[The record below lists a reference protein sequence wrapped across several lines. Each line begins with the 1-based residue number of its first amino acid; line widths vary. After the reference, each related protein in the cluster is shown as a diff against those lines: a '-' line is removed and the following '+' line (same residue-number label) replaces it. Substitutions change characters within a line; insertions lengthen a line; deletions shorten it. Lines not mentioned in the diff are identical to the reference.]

1 MPSHAADFSAA
12 EIVVNMPDTASSIS
26 QPDALRRLLDP
37 ILAGDDVT
45 LFIKSDDGRELLDA
59 AAECLATMR
68 CRVLRAAGTFP
79 EGLSLSVLMA
89 QVTGLPVPDAQND
102 EALKRGFQALTA
114 LDGTCDRI
122 VLLVSDANTLRPSAL
137 RYIQLACR
145 AGTNLQLVLAGKRGF
160 LDLLAPNEFSH
171 LRERLATGPIVTP
184 TLSNPASPAAAAPLR
199 RAQPVHDALAPQ
211 ALEQTGPWPSRPMLS
226 SLYDASPRKRLAA
239 VAGIGLGM
247 AACVALTIWAGEGSK
262 PVTLPSQQAMLV
274 VEPPVVPETAVA
286 AAPEVRPVD
295 ADIPAPAVSAAQ
307 PAPADV
313 PMPEAQ
319 QPPATTQE
327 ADIPAVPL
335 PAGPPLVLPSNPIN
349 PVKTA
354 GRKAMPAQQRLT
366 AARAPVFNTGSVTA
380 WEDPYPPPPRDWR
393 PLAPPQAVADS
404 PDQPKSFIGT
414 YATNA
419 NGTRAFR
426 FSH

>member
-1 MPSHAADFSAA
+1 
-12 EIVVNMPDTASSIS
+12 MPDTASSIS

-68 CRVLRAAGTFP
+68 CRVLRAAGTSP

-171 LRERLATGPIVTP
+171 LRARLATGPIVTP
-184 TLSNPASPAAAAPLR
+184 TLSNPASLAAAAPAAPVPLQ
-199 RAQPVHDALAPQ
+199 RAQPVLAPQ
-211 ALEQTGPWPSRPMLS
+211 VSEQTGPWPSRPMLS

-262 PVTLPSQQAMLV
+262 PVALPSQQAMLV
-274 VEPPVVPETAVA
+274 VEQPVVPKTAVA
-286 AAPEVRPVD
+286 AAPEAKPVD
-295 ADIPAPAVSAAQ
+295 ADVPAPAAPVAQ
-307 PAPADV
+307 PTPADV

-327 ADIPAVPL
+327 ADVPAVPL
-335 PAGPPLVLPSNPIN
+335 PAGPPSVLPSSPTN

-354 GRKAMPAQQRLT
+354 GRKATPAQQRLT
-366 AARAPVFNTGSVTA
+366 AARAPVFSAGSVTA
-380 WEDPYPPPPRDWR
+380 WEDPYPPPSRDWR
-393 PLAPPQAVADS
+393 PFAPPQAVSDP
-404 PDQPKSFIGT
+404 PDQPKSYIGT
-414 YATNA
+414 YATDA